1 MKLNHLIAIAGIV
14 WIFWSCG
21 SGNNGLSVLNSQSFH
36 DTQITFNSRLMQ
48 RLSADTVA
56 SVQDKN
62 PLMQPIED
70 MISRAEKLKA
80 NPSDSGWTA
89 LSASWEDFMAKY
101 AGSDGILFMQDE
113 DSSANSQ
120 NTIVLEKW
128 AELNKSLLKFSGEVR
143 FGDALERLLYEPKV
157 PVQSEKFLK
166 SVIYTH
172 LDDQIF
178 VNLIGS
184 SSLNHYHTTGGT
196 IKLIQV
202 TDFPESNE
210 MTLKCEC
217 DDTRFLDVFIRIP
230 SWAVNPT
237 VSHGNVKYV
246 ARAGEYCEISRK
258 WKDGDEFKI
267 VLKN

>member
-1 MKLNHLIAIAGIV
+1 MRLNQLIAIAGIV

-21 SGNNGLSVLNSQSFH
+21 SGNNGLSVHNSQSFH
-36 DTQITFNSRLMQ
+36 DTQITLDSQLMPRLT
-48 RLSADTVA
+48 ADTVEA
-56 SVQDKN
+56 VQDKN
-62 PLMQPIED
+62 PLMQPIGD
-70 MISRAEKLKA
+70 MILQTEKLKT

-89 LSASWEDFMAKY
+89 LSTSWEDFRVKY
-101 AGSDGILFMQDE
+101 VGADGILFRQNE

-120 NTIVLEKW
+120 NARLPEKW

-157 PVQSEKFLK
+157 PVLSEKFLK

-202 TDFPESNE
+202 TDFPEGNE
-210 MTLKCEC
+210 ITLKCEC

-237 VSHGNVKYV
+237 VTHGNVKYV

-258 WKDGDEFKI
+258 WKNGDEFKI